1 METLEI
7 GDRVQSADFNGTV
20 SISPVVFLP
29 HKSNDE
35 LTTFLE
41 VTTESGKV
49 LLPPL
54 RDQARSLSLS
64 LSLSLHI
71 SLTL

>member
-49 LLPPL
+49 LLPP
-54 RDQARSLSLS
+54 SLSLS
-64 LSLSLHI
+64 LSLSI
-71 SLTL
+71 SL